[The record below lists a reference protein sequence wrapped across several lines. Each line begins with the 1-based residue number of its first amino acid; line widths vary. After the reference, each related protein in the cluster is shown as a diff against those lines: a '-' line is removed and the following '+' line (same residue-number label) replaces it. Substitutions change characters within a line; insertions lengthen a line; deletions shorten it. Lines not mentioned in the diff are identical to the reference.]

1 MTERN
6 KYDYSLLISRI
17 KKKYG
22 TMTNFAKAM
31 ECSKS
36 VISMRINNNADWH
49 RTDVMKAVKLLDIP
63 ETQVYSF
70 FYTLKVEK

>member
-1 MTERN
+1 MEE
-6 KYDYSLLISRI
+6 KKIYDYSKLTERI

-31 ECSKS
+31 KCSKS
-36 VISMRINNNADWH
+36 VISMRLNNNADWH
-49 RTDVMKAVKLLDIP
+49 RTDVMKAVELLNIP